1 MMRPLIAA
9 VLALGAVFAVQGWKA
24 HIYAQGDAAG
34 AARVQLRWVQTQPGA
49 MPTLWPPTWPRSR
62 CCARKRRSFNKKPKG
77 LPMKPPNA
85 RRSCALPWLLLTLAC
100 AACTPLSPSSMPM
113 LPPLQTCP
121 VPARVPAPPPAL
133 MQPPPPESFLERA
146 ASDMQQWQQRL
157 TSWGAK

>member
-1 MMRPLIAA
+1 
-9 VLALGAVFAVQGWKA
+9 
-24 HIYAQGDAAG
+24 
-34 AARVQLRWVQTQPGA
+34 
-49 MPTLWPPTWPRSR
+49 
-62 CCARKRRSFNKKPKG
+62 
-77 LPMKPPNA
+77 MKPPNA
-85 RRSCALPWLLLTLAC
+85 RRSCVLPWLLLTLAC